1 MNKTIAL
8 RLAGCLLAA
17 CFAAIPAHAQPQ
29 SQSQPEEVARL
40 ADLVVQ
46 AMPVGDLF
54 QGFIDRDA
62 RWPLN
67 EKVDR
72 VPPEQLACL
81 RQRLSS
87 AGYRER
93 QAAAVAGFA
102 RQHPDRVAPS
112 IRVLEEGAAEMFA
125 AAITAGAE
133 QSRTGRKADFND
145 IAGRFRPTQMA
156 AMVELTSDERH
167 RALRELIGID
177 DALGIEHSPEQN
189 RSRGRNKGMLLGMK
203 LMFSAMEHC
212 KVPLTAVQ

>member
-1 MNKTIAL
+1 MKTSIAL
-8 RLAGCLLAA
+8 RFAGWLLAA
-17 CFAAIPAHAQPQ
+17 GFAAAPAQAQPQ
-29 SQSQPEEVARL
+29 TDEVTRL
-40 ADLVVQ
+40 TDLVVQ
-46 AMPVGDLF
+46 TMPVGDLF
-54 QGFIDRDA
+54 QGFIDRDP

-67 EKVDR
+67 ERVDR
-72 VPPEQLACL
+72 VPPHQLACL
-81 RQRLSS
+81 RQRLSA

-93 QAAAVAGFA
+93 QAEATAGFA
-102 RQHPDRVAPS
+102 RRHPERVAPS
-112 IRVLEEGAAEMFA
+112 IRILEEGAAEMFA

-145 IAGRFRPTQMA
+145 IAGRFRPAQMA

-189 RSRGRNKGMLLGMK
+189 SARGRNKGMLLGMK

-212 KVPLTAVQ
+212 KVPLAAVQ